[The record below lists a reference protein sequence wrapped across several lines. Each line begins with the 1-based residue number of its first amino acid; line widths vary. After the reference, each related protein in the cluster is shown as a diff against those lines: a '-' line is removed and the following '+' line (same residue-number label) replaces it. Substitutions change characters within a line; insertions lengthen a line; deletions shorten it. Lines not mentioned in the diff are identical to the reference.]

1 MRTIDET
8 VEQLYASI
16 SFSEGRHPNFASF
29 KEFFIPG
36 AKLIDNN
43 GDQPLIFSI
52 DGYIDFFQE
61 SLSNGVFKSMFQ
73 VEIAHKTDIFD
84 KIAQRF
90 STYELRYNPNDEE
103 PYAIGINSIQLI
115 LINNSW
121 IVTSM
126 VWNDQSP
133 GLEIPEIY
141 LLM

>member
-8 VEQLYASI
+8 IEQLYASI
-16 SFSEGRHPNFASF
+16 SFSEGRKPNFALF

-43 GDQPLIFSI
+43 GDTPLIFSI

-61 SLSNGVFKSMFQ
+61 SLASGVFKSMFQ
-73 VEIAHKTDIFD
+73 IEIAHKTETFG

-103 PYAIGINSIQLI
+103 PYSIGINSIQMI
-115 LINNSW
+115 LIGNFW
-121 IVTSM
+121 TVTSM
-126 VWNDQSP
+126 VWNDQTP